1 MSLGVFSQLEPAV
14 GFRPPRG
21 PGEAAA
27 GGPAWVW
34 RRSRPGA
41 PPMLLAGP
49 HPCRWPV
56 SLRKGCEELAG
67 KAPGPRGG
75 SGTSCITL
83 YVSQVRRPLLSPSAR
98 ASEAGSP
105 ASRPRLLP
113 VSPANSSPPL
123 NVRRSCPA
131 VAAGGGDLPRAW
143 TLIPKDLAAPLS
155 QGSGRREPADQAGVG
170 LTLLSFC
177 HSSLLSRL

>member
-1 MSLGVFSQLEPAV
+1 MSLGIFSQLEPAV

-34 RRSRPGA
+34 RRSAPVPRPCCWSGPTHA
-41 PPMLLAGP
+41 AG
-49 HPCRWPV
+49 RLERLPV
-56 SLRKGCEELAG
+56 RE
-67 KAPGPRGG
+67 RG

-83 YVSQVRRPLLSPSAR
+83 YLSQLLSPSAR

-105 ASRPRLLP
+105 ASRPRILP

-155 QGSGRREPADQAGVG
+155 QGSGRREPADQGGVG
-170 LTLLSFC
+170 LILLSFC